1 MKKVVVKIGGSL
13 AIDEAKL
20 SDFVAAVSKLPAK
33 GCLVAVVHGGG
44 KDINENIALLKEQP
58 TFIDGLRV
66 TTPSIMKMVE
76 MTLSGHVNKKLV
88 RMLISN
94 NCNAV
99 GISGVDG
106 KLFEVEKKQGKVDL
120 GLVGEVKKVNPKIVE
135 TLWSAGFVP
144 VVSPI
149 SIGADENGQ
158 LASWN
163 VNADTAASE
172 LAVALE
178 ADQFVL
184 VSDVPGVMDETKTVI
199 PELTDDAA
207 EALIETGVIN
217 GGMIPKVRESFKSI
231 RRGLKSIHI
240 VGWKD
245 AEHFVKQIDGELN
258 YGTILG

>member
-20 SDFVAAVSKLPAK
+20 SDFVAGVAMLPGMDAQI
-33 GCLVAVVHGGG
+33 AVVHGGG

-88 RMLISN
+88 RMLIEKG
-94 NCNAV
+94 CKAV
-99 GISGVDG
+99 GISGVDAS
-106 KLFEVEKKQGKVDL
+106 LFEVEKRRGNVDL
-120 GLVGEVKKVNPKIVE
+120 GLVGDITKVNPEIIV
-135 TLWSAGFVP
+135 TLFGGGFVP

-149 SIGADENGQ
+149 SIGQEPGGPS
-158 LASWN
+158 LSWN

-172 LAVALE
+172 LAVALK

-184 VSDVPGVMDETKTVI
+184 VSDVPGVMDGNKNVI
-199 PELTDDAA
+199 PELNEETA
-207 EALIETGVIN
+207 EKLIAEGVIN

-231 RRGLKSIHI
+231 KRGLKAIHI

-245 AEHFVKQIDGELN
+245 AEHFTKQINGDLN
-258 YGTILG
+258 YGTILH

>member
-20 SDFVAAVSKLPAK
+20 ADFVAAVSKLPAM
-33 GCLVAVVHGGG
+33 GCQVAVVHGGG
-44 KDINENIALLKEQP
+44 KDINENISLLREQP

-76 MTLSGHVNKKLV
+76 MTLLE
-88 RMLISN
+88 N

-99 GISGVDG
+99 GLSGVDG
-106 KLFEVEKKQGKVDL
+106 KLFEVVKKQGKVDL
-120 GLVGEVKKVNPKIVE
+120 GLVGEVKKVNPQIVE

-149 SIGADENGQ
+149 SIGPDENGK
-158 LASWN
+158 AVSWN

-172 LAVALE
+172 LAVALH

-184 VSDVPGVMDETKTVI
+184 VSDVPGVMDDTKTVI
-199 PELTDDAA
+199 PELTEDAS
-207 EALIETGVIN
+207 EALIASGVIN

-231 RRGLKSIHI
+231 ERGLKSIHI

-245 AEHFVKQIDGELN
+245 ADHFVKQINGELN

>member
-20 SDFVAAVSKLPAK
+20 ADFVAAVSKLPAM
-33 GCLVAVVHGGG
+33 GCEVAVVHGGG
-44 KDINENIALLKEQP
+44 KDINENIALLREQP

-88 RMLISN
+88 RLLLDN
-94 NCNAV
+94 GVNAI
-99 GISGVDG
+99 GLSGVDG
-106 KLFEVEKKQGKVDL
+106 KLVEVVKKQGKVDL
-120 GLVGEVKKVNPKIVE
+120 GLVGEVAKVNPKIVE
-135 TLWSAGFVP
+135 DLFAAGWVP

-149 SIGADENGQ
+149 SYGPGEDGA
-158 LASWN
+158 ASWN
-163 VNADTAASE
+163 VNADTVASE
-172 LAVALE
+172 LAVALG

-184 VSDVPGVMDETKTVI
+184 VSDVPGVMDDLKTVI
-199 PELTDDAA
+199 PELTEDAA
-207 EALIETGVIN
+207 EALIASGVIS

-231 RRGLKSIHI
+231 SRGLKSIHI

-245 AEHFVKQIDGELN
+245 AEHFVKQINGELN

>member
-20 SDFVAAVSKLPAK
+20 ADFVAAVSKLPAM
-33 GCLVAVVHGGG
+33 GCQVAVVHGGG
-44 KDINENIALLKEQP
+44 KDINENISLLREQP

-66 TTPSIMKMVE
+66 TTPSIMK
-76 MTLSGHVNKKLV
+76 KLV
-88 RMLISN
+88 RMLLEN

-99 GISGVDG
+99 GLSGVDG
-106 KLFEVEKKQGKVDL
+106 KLFEVVKKQGKVDL
-120 GLVGEVKKVNPKIVE
+120 GLVGEVKKVNPQIVE

-149 SIGADENGQ
+149 SIGPDENGK
-158 LASWN
+158 AVSWN

-172 LAVALE
+172 LAVALH

-184 VSDVPGVMDETKTVI
+184 VSDVPGVMDDTKTVI
-199 PELTDDAA
+199 PELTEDAS
-207 EALIETGVIN
+207 EALIASGVIN

-231 RRGLKSIHI
+231 ERGLKSIHI

-245 AEHFVKQIDGELN
+245 ADHFVKQINGELN